1 MRSGPP
7 VAICAMVGSLLTF
20 GGCGGSN
27 SPTNVPAVT
36 TPPAPVSTVLA
47 EGSRS
52 NLGVNALLGLDPF
65 TTDAIGTLDVTVDW
79 TFVTNNVQIYLA
91 YAPCSVEQFNA
102 VDCSIAG
109 MSVSPTAKPERL
121 HLTNLRAGTYSLLI
135 DNRGLTV
142 ESVAFQI
149 VFTR

>member
-1 MRSGPP
+1 MRSGPA
-7 VAICAMVGSLLTF
+7 VAIGAMVGSLLTF

-27 SPTNVPAVT
+27 SPTAVPAVT

-47 EGSRS
+47 QGSRS
-52 NLGVNALLGLDPF
+52 NLGVNMLLGLDF
-65 TTDAIGTLDVTVDW
+65 TTNANGMLDVTVDW

-91 YAPCSVEQFNA
+91 YGPCSVEQFNA
-102 VDCSIAG
+102 VDCSLAG
-109 MSVSPTAKPERL
+109 LSVSPTAKPERL
-121 HLTNLRAGTYSLLI
+121 HLTNLPAGTYSLII

-142 ESVAFQI
+142 ESVSFQI